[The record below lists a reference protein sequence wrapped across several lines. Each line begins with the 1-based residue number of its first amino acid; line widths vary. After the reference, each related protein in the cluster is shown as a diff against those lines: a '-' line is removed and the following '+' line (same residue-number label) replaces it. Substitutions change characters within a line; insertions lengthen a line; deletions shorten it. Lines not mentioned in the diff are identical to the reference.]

1 MIIND
6 AEKKMI
12 SAIEFLKHEFSGL
25 RTGRANPAL
34 VEGVLVEAYGTNMRL
49 SDLASIS
56 VPEARQLLI
65 SPFDANNTGVI
76 AKGII
81 AANLNLQP
89 QVEGTLIRI
98 KIPEPDASFRQEMVK
113 QARKKAEEAK
123 IAVRNVRRETNEKAK
138 KQKAEGS
145 ITEDILKSTEKKVQ
159 DLTDKYC
166 KLIDDLTK
174 EKEKEIT
181 VI

>member
-1 MIIND
+1 MIND
-6 AEKKMI
+6 AEKKMLG
-12 SAIEFLKHEFSGL
+12 AVDFLKHEFSGL

-34 VEGVLVEAYGTNMRL
+34 VEGVLVEVYGTHMRL

-65 SPFDANNTGVI
+65 SPFDANNTGLI

-98 KIPEPDASFRQEMVK
+98 KIPELDASFRQEMVK

-123 IAVRNVRRETNEKAK
+123 IAIRNIRREANEKTK
-138 KQKAEGS
+138 KQKSEGN
-145 ITEDILKSTEKKVQ
+145 ITEDSLKSTEKKVQ

-166 KLIDDLTK
+166 KIVDELTK
-174 EKEKEIT
+174 QKEKEIT
-181 VI
+181 AI

>member
-1 MIIND
+1 MIND
-6 AEKKMI
+6 AEKKMLG
-12 SAIEFLKHEFSGL
+12 AIDFLKHEFSGL
-25 RTGRANPAL
+25 RTGRAHPAL
-34 VEGVLVEAYGTNMRL
+34 VEGVLVEAYGTHMRL

-65 SPFDANNTGVI
+65 SPFDANNTAII

-89 QVEGTLIRI
+89 QVEGSLIRI
-98 KIPEPDASFRQEMVK
+98 RIPELDASFRQEMIK
-113 QARKKAEEAK
+113 QVRKKAEETK
-123 IAVRNVRRETNEKAK
+123 IAIRNIRREANEKTK
-138 KQKAEGS
+138 KQKSEGG

-166 KLIDDLTK
+166 KVIDELTK

-181 VI
+181 AI

>member
-1 MIIND
+1 MTIND
-6 AEKKMI
+6 VEKKMLG
-12 SAIEFLKHEFSGL
+12 AIEFLKHEFSGL

-34 VEGVLVEAYGTNMRL
+34 VEGVQVEAYGTHMRL
-49 SDLASIS
+49 SDLATIS

-65 SPFDANNTGVI
+65 SPFDANNIGVI

-89 QVEGTLIRI
+89 QIEGTLIRI
-98 KIPEPDASFRQEMVK
+98 KIPEPDLSFRQEMVK

-123 IAVRNVRRETNEKAK
+123 IAVRNIRREANEKVK
-138 KQKAEGS
+138 KQKSEGN

-166 KLIDDLTK
+166 KLIDELTK

-181 VI
+181 AI